1 MAELHDAPDL
11 LAGDVHTTAV
21 QRLRDVDQRYTSGRR
36 AIVEVLAAVD
46 RPITIAELREAR
58 PSLAQSSAY
67 RNLTALEQAGV
78 VHRIVGTDEFA
89 RFELAEDLAG
99 HHHHLICSS
108 CGDVSDFTV
117 SPEIEATL
125 AEAFA
130 DAAGAAGFQAEHH
143 RLDLLGRC
151 ARCA

>member
-1 MAELHDAPDL
+1 MADRRDAPDL
-11 LAGDVHTTAV
+11 LTGDVHATAV
-21 QRLRDVDQRYTSGRR
+21 QRLREVEQRYTPGRR
-36 AIVEVLAAVD
+36 AIVEVLAVVD
-46 RPITIAELREAR
+46 RPITIAELLERR
-58 PSLAQSSAY
+58 PALAQSSAY
-67 RNLTALEQAGV
+67 RNLSALEQAGV

-117 SPEIEATL
+117 SPEVEATL

-130 DAAGAAGFQAEHH
+130 DVAGAAGFHAEHH